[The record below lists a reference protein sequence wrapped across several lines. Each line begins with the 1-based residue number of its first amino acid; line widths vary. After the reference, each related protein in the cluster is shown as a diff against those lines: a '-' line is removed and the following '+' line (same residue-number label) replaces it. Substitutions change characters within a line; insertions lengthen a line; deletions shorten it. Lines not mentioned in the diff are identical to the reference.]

1 MITPATSSPAIW
13 ACLTPECL
21 RTKPEYFVSLLLSVI
36 LFWYPPAVT
45 TLVLILYMCRGSVG
59 WGIMAPPTACKYNH
73 HNEKTR
79 TGRKKRSAICLNR
92 TTSAFLVNNTF
103 SKPECPFASWAF
115 SLLRKKNIRALGE
128 RCGLRPAQDCRSC
141 SGFSTQTLLCL
152 QGLGAER
159 IKWMAYQYKI
169 QIKRLSW
176 AS

>member
-103 SKPECPFASWAF
+103 SNPECPFASWAF
-115 SLLRKKNIRALGE
+115 SLLRKKNIKGSWRTMWAPAGP
-128 RCGLRPAQDCRSC
+128 GLQELLRLQCANV
-141 SGFSTQTLLCL
+141 TLSP
-152 QGLGAER
+152 GTG
-159 IKWMAYQYKI
+159 
-169 QIKRLSW
+169 SW
-176 AS
+176 ED